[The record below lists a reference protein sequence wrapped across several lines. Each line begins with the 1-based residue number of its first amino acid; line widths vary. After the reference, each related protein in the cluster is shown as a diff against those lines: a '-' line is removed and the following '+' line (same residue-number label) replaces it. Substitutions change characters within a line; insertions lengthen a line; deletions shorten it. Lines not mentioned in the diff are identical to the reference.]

1 MRKATADKKIEA
13 TLLYLQRRQKEK
25 DEYEDKT
32 LLSILS
38 YQHIFFFF
46 CDPYTNQVED
56 RKKIKKYDHGFF
68 LL

>member
-13 TLLYLQRRQKEK
+13 TLLYLQRRQREK

-38 YQHIFFFF
+38 YQHIFFSF
-46 CDPYTNQVED
+46 VILI
-56 RKKIKKYDHGFF
+56 RIRSKIGRR
-68 LL
+68 